1 MKPYSVD
8 FRQKIIDVYNEGN
21 TSQRQWAQ
29 RFCVALSFIQ
39 KLLKQYRETGSIAP
53 LKRTQQTPTQLNSQ
67 QLEVLKEL
75 VNSNSDA
82 TWEELR
88 HQLAA
93 TEGVWISC
101 STVDRMLRRL
111 NLTRKNN
118 TTPDRKRNWHS
129 TNSTPKVLGSR

>member
-21 TSQRQWAQ
+21 ISQRQLAQ

-53 LKRTQQTPTQLNSQ
+53 LKRTKQTPTKLNSQ

-75 VNSNSDA
+75 VNNNSDA
-82 TWEELR
+82 TLEELR
-88 HQLAA
+88 YSLAA
-93 TEGVWISC
+93 REGILISC

-111 NLTRKNN
+111 NLTRKKKHYTRQKKELKKYKFN
-118 TTPDRKRNWHS
+118 D
-129 TNSTPKVLGSR
+129 